1 MKKLLNAG
9 LLITSLFGY
18 LAWGKEQHAFLF
30 QAEAEVLAKA
40 VVDPMAVMHPFVVL
54 PLLGQLILVVTLFQ
68 KEPSRWL
75 SFLGM
80 GCIGVIMAMLLLIGV
95 MGMKVGIAL
104 STVPFLVVGFFVVKA
119 NRRRV

>member
-9 LLITSLFGY
+9 LLLTSLLGY
-18 LAWGKEQHAFLF
+18 LAWGKDQHAFLF

-40 VVDPMAVMHPFVVL
+40 AADPLAVAHPFVVL
-54 PLLGQLILVVTLFQ
+54 PLLGQLLLAITFFQ

-75 SFLGM
+75 TYLGM

-95 MGMKVGIAL
+95 ISFNAAIGG
-104 STVPFLVVGFFVVKA
+104 STVPFLLVSFWVVKI
-119 NRRRV
+119 NRRS